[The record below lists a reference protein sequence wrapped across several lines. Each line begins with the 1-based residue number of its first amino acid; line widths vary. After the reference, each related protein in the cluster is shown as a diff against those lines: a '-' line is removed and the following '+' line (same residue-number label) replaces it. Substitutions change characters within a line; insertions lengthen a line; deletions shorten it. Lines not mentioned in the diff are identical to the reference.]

1 MVRLNLVTGE
11 KAVSIPAHENV
22 LLSEILRIHGQAPA
36 MPCAGQGRCGKCRVI
51 ASGTL
56 SAPSSAERAHLTQ
69 EELARGVR
77 LACCVRVEGDCRVTL
92 SDSAR
97 SQICLSGV
105 MDAVSLRP
113 RFHVCG
119 AAVDIGTTTLAA
131 SLYGADG
138 TLLAQASAANP
149 QAAWGADVI
158 SRIEAALRGA
168 GGDLA
173 ACVRRDVDGLLH
185 QMAAQARIASGEID
199 ALVITGNTAML
210 HLFTET
216 SPEPLSHA
224 PFAAERLFGEVCPA
238 GSLRLS
244 ACPGASVY
252 LPRCMSAFVGA
263 DIATA
268 LLASGICGKSETR
281 MLVDIGTN
289 GEMALWH
296 RGALFCCSTAAGP
309 AFEGAGLSMGMH
321 GQDGAVDHVTIR
333 DGALLPHVI
342 GGASPRGICG
352 SGVIDALA
360 CLLETGA
367 LDETGLLEAA
377 PAPIAPPVAL
387 TQKDVRMVQ
396 LAKSAISAGL
406 RTLLRTV
413 NISCPDVAE
422 LAVAGG
428 FGSYLNAASAGR
440 IGLIPE
446 ELVPKVR
453 VLGNAALSGASMLLL
468 DETLAAACERLAQ
481 GAETLELS
489 ANPIFTQYYTEGMF
503 FSPTD

>member
-1 MVRLNLVTGE
+1 MATVTVNGQPF
-11 KAVSIPAHENV
+11 PAEPGTPLHQV
-22 LLSEILRIHGQAPA
+22 LRRRGGLE
-36 MPCAGQGRCGKCRVI
+36 MPCAGQGRCGKCRI
-51 ASGTL
+51 TASGAL
-56 SAPSSAERAHLTQ
+56 SAPSSAERAHLTR

-113 RFHVCG
+113 RFHACG

-158 SRIEAALRGA
+158 SRIEAALRGE
-168 GGDLA
+168 GGALA
-173 ACVRRDVDGLLH
+173 ACVRGAVDALLN
-185 QMAAQARIASGEID
+185 QMAEQARIAPGEID
-199 ALVITGNTAML
+199 GLVITGNTAML

-224 PFAAERLFGEVCPA
+224 PFEAARLFGETCSA
-238 GSLRLS
+238 GSLGLS
-244 ACPGASVY
+244 ACPEGSVY
-252 LPRCMSAFVGA
+252 LPRCVSAFVGA
-263 DIATA
+263 DITTA
-268 LLASGICGKSETR
+268 LLAGGICGKDETR
-281 MLVDIGTN
+281 LLVDVGTN

-296 RGALFCCSTAAGP
+296 GGALCCCSTAAGP

-321 GQDGAVDHVTIR
+321 GQEGAVDHVSVR
-333 DGALLPHVI
+333 DGVLLPHVI
-342 GGASPRGICG
+342 GDVPPRGICG

-360 CLLETGA
+360 CLLETGE
-367 LDETGLLEAA
+367 LDETGLLETS
-377 PAPIAPPVAL
+377 PALIAPPAAL

-406 RTLLRTV
+406 RTLLHTAG
-413 NISCPDVAE
+413 ISCPDVAE

-428 FGSYLNAASAGR
+428 FGSCLNAENAGH

-446 ELVPKVR
+446 GLVSKVR

-468 DETLAAACERLAQ
+468 DEELAGTCEHLARR
-481 GAETLELS
+481 ARTLELS
-489 ANPIFTQYYTEGMF
+489 ANPVFAEYYTEGMF
-503 FSPTD
+503 FGHGTDGL

>member
-1 MVRLNLVTGE
+1 MVQLNLVTGE
-11 KAVSIPAHENV
+11 KAVCIPAQENA
-22 LLSEILRIHGQAPA
+22 LLSEILRIHGQAPV
-36 MPCAGQGRCGKCRVI
+36 MPCAGHGRCGKCRVT
-51 ASGTL
+51 ASGAL
-56 SAPSSAERAHLTQ
+56 SAPSPAERAHLTP

-77 LACCVRVEGDCRVTL
+77 LACCTRVEGDCRVIL
-92 SDSAR
+92 SGSAH
-97 SQICLSGV
+97 SQICLTRA
-105 MDAVSLRP
+105 MDAVALRP
-113 RFHVCG
+113 RFRAYG

-131 SLYGADG
+131 SLYDTSGQ
-138 TLLAQASAANP
+138 LLAQASEANP

-158 SRIEAALRGA
+158 SRIEAALKGE
-168 GGDLA
+168 GGGLA
-173 ACVRRDVDGLLH
+173 ACVREAVDGLLGR
-185 QMAAQARIASGEID
+185 MAARAHIAPGAID

-263 DIATA
+263 DITTA
-268 LLASGICGKSETR
+268 LLASGICGKDETR
-281 MLVDIGTN
+281 ILVDIGTN

-296 RGALFCCSTAAGP
+296 KGGLFCCSTAAGP

-321 GQDGAVDHVTIR
+321 GQDGAVDHVAVR
-333 DGALLPHVI
+333 DGVLLPHVI
-342 GGASPRGICG
+342 GDVPPAGICG

-360 CLLETGA
+360 CLLETDA
-367 LDETGLLEAA
+367 LDETGLLEPD
-377 PAPIAPPVAL
+377 PAPIAPPVVL

-396 LAKSAISAGL
+396 LAKSAIAAGL
-406 RTLLRTV
+406 RTLMHTRGV
-413 NISCPDVAE
+413 SCADVAE

-440 IGLIPE
+440 IGLIPG
-446 ELVPKVR
+446 ELVAKVR

-468 DETLAAACERLAQ
+468 DRELAPVCERLARS
-481 GAETLELS
+481 AETLELS
-489 ANPIFTQYYTEGMF
+489 SNPIFTQYYTEGMF
-503 FSPTD
+503 F